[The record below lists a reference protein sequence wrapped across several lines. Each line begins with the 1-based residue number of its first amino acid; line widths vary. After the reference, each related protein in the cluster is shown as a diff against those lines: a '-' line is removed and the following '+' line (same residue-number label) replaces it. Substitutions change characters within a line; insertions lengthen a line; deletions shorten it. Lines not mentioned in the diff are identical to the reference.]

1 MPGSLRLGRIAGID
15 IYAHLSWFIILV
27 LLTWSLA
34 SGWYAQLFPGWAT
47 TTYWIVAFISALLL
61 FGCVLVHELAHA
73 LVAQASGLT
82 VRNITLYVFGGV
94 AHIEEDM
101 QRPGVE
107 FRVAIAGPIA
117 SFLLAVVAFLLV
129 LPLRGSGASAEAV
142 LDYLAVANFL
152 LGAFNLLPGFPL
164 DGGRVL
170 RSIIWKVTGNF
181 KKSTRIASSVG
192 QACAYVFIL
201 LGIIGFFTGNFFNG
215 LWVVFVGW
223 FLLSAAQTASTQVE
237 LQSALQG
244 VSVGQVMDPR
254 PFAVPANISVQK
266 LVDQYFLPLGL
277 HSAPVTQGEYL
288 AGLITLSD
296 IARVARERWSYTPVG
311 HVMRGLQQVYVAT
324 SEQPLQEVFQM
335 MDAQSINQVPVVE
348 YGRLVGLLSREAIIR
363 YLQVR
368 QSLQENE
375 RQYAV

>member
-1 MPGSLRLGRIAGID
+1 MPGSLRLGKIAGID
-15 IYAHLSWFIILV
+15 IYAHLSWFVILV

-34 SGWYAQLFPGWAT
+34 SGWFAQLFPGWAT
-47 TTYWIVAFISALLL
+47 STYWIVAFISALLL

-82 VRNITLYVFGGV
+82 VRNITLFIFGGV
-94 AHIEEDM
+94 AHVEEDM
-101 QRPGVE
+101 KRPGVE

-117 SFLLAVVAFLLV
+117 SFLLAGVAFLLV
-129 LPLRGSGASAEAV
+129 LPLRGSGASAEAA

-170 RSIIWKVTGNF
+170 RSIIWKATGNF
-181 KKSTRIASSVG
+181 KKATRIASSVG
-192 QACAYVFIL
+192 QAFAYVFIL

-215 LWVVFVGW
+215 LWVVFIGW

-254 PFAVPANISVQK
+254 PFVVPANISVQK
-266 LVDQYFLPLGL
+266 LVDRYFLPLGL

-324 SEQPLQEVFQM
+324 SKQPLQEVFQM

-348 YGRLVGLLSREAIIR
+348 DGRLVGLLSREAIIR

-375 RQYAV
+375 RPYAV

>member
-1 MPGSLRLGRIAGID
+1 MPGSLRLGKIAGID

-34 SGWYAQLFPGWAT
+34 SGWFAQLFPGWAT

-82 VRNITLYVFGGV
+82 VRNITLFIFGGV
-94 AHIEEDM
+94 AHVEEDM
-101 QRPGVE
+101 KRPGVE

-117 SFLLAVVAFLLV
+117 SFLLAGVAFLLV
-129 LPLRGSGASAEAV
+129 LPLRGSGASAEAA

-192 QACAYVFIL
+192 QAFAYVFIL

-215 LWVVFVGW
+215 LWVVFIGW

-254 PFAVPANISVQK
+254 PVAVPANISVQK
-266 LVDQYFLPLGL
+266 LVDEYFLPLGL

-311 HVMRGLQQVYVAT
+311 HVMRLLEQVCVAT
-324 SEQPLQEVFQM
+324 PEQPLQEVFQM
-335 MDAQSINQVPVVE
+335 MGAQSINQVPVVE
-348 YGRLVGLLSREAIIR
+348 DGRLVGLLSREAIIR